1 MPDAGKTTIATLT
14 AQKSRLRRAKLPR
27 TFKHFFE
34 IAKLLNI
41 RYVWIDSLCIIQ
53 DSEVDWQREV
63 ACMGQIY
70 SGAVCTIAAE
80 SAKDSQGGIW
90 LESRTRKIGDGDSAT
105 YATISQEQNLRNYLS
120 VIDQRLYKSPLHQRG
135 WSLSERNLSP
145 RVLHFTFSHIYW
157 ECRELKID
165 MPVLLSGIEAV
176 ASSPAGRQASS
187 QEWQMTSLRP
197 FDVPMETRTNSHS
210 RALLSSLSINRLF
223 FAWRNII
230 EEYSRRDFTRWSD
243 RLPAL
248 SGIANEIQL
257 HVNSE
262 YMVGIWSDDL
272 QGLLWAISDA
282 VHVARKLENGTP
294 SWSWASHE
302 CDPITYR
309 HIHDAFAN
317 DTEEDVRPVA
327 RIMHTHIVPA
337 GIDPKGTALYGS
349 LQLMCRGRCVTSTQ
363 HFHSMRSTFY
373 REDATSWPLF
383 EYSEQNSVTVI
394 RILESETKG
403 SWGLVLKSSEKQGLD
418 EFERVGVIGGID
430 NRWFDSGFDRLVTII

>member
-1 MPDAGKTTIATLT
+1 MPEAGKTTVGTLV
-14 AQKSRLRRAKLPR
+14 AHKSRLRRAKLPR

-90 LESRTRKIGDGDSAT
+90 LESRTRKIEQGNSTT
-105 YATISQEQNLRNYLS
+105 YETISQEQNLRNYLS
-120 VIDQRLYKSPLHQRG
+120 VIDQRLHKSPLHQRG
-135 WSLSERNLSP
+135 WSLAERDLSP

-165 MPVLLSGIEAV
+165 MPVFLAGIEEV

-187 QEWQMTSLRP
+187 QEWQLTKLRP
-197 FDVPMETRTNSHS
+197 FDVPMETRTNAHS
-210 RALLSSLSINRLF
+210 KAFLSSLSTTKLF
-223 FAWRNII
+223 LAWRTMI
-230 EEYSRRDFTRWSD
+230 EEYSSRAFTRWSD

-248 SGIANEIQL
+248 SGVANEIQL

-262 YMVGIWSDDL
+262 YMVGIWSDDP
-272 QGLLWAISDA
+272 QGLLWAISDT
-282 VHVARKLENGTP
+282 VYVAHKLESGAP

-302 CDPITYR
+302 SDPITYQ

-317 DTEEDVRPVA
+317 EVEQDAPPVA
-327 RIMHTHIVPA
+327 RIVHTHIVPA
-337 GIDPKGTALYGS
+337 GLDPKGRTLYGS
-349 LQLMCRGRCVTSTQ
+349 LQLMCRVRWVTSRQ
-363 HFHSMRSTFY
+363 HFHAMRCTFY
-373 REDATSWPLF
+373 REDATNWPLLEF
-383 EYSEQNSVTVI
+383 SEQNSVMVI
-394 RILESETKG
+394 RILELETKG
-403 SWGLVLKSSEKQGLD
+403 SWGLVLKPSKKHGLD

-430 NRWFDSGFDRLVTII
+430 NRWFDSGFDRMVTIV